1 MPILP
6 YLEHSP
12 ELGPDVTLAD
22 DAYVLGRARVAGPA
36 RLESSAV
43 VRADQNRVTIGAR
56 FRMGRRS
63 TIHVE
68 RHTPTLVGADV
79 WLGDDAVVHATTLGD
94 GTRVEGR
101 RLIEALARESH
112 RNVALIGGGEML
124 HALLLDRALDRLYL
138 TLACR
143 MVGGASFD
151 TLLTGAALERAAGFQ
166 LEALHYDA
174 GTPEGPG
181 VEQLFAIFDR
191 HDPPNAA
198 RSRRVR

>member
-12 ELGPDVTLAD
+12 ELGPNVTLAD
-22 DAYVLGRARVAGPA
+22 DSYVLGRARVAGPA
-36 RLESSAV
+36 RLEWSAV

-94 GTRVEGR
+94 GTRVEDGG
-101 RLIEALARESH
+101 LVLSTSKVGAGSIVAADALVSEGVEFPDNSY
-112 RNVALIGGGEML
+112 I
-124 HALLLDRALDRLYL
+124 
-138 TLACR
+138 
-143 MVGGASFD
+143 S
-151 TLLTGAALERAAGFQ
+151 
-166 LEALHYDA
+166 
-174 GTPEGPG
+174 GTPG
-181 VEQLFAIFDR
+181 
-191 HDPPNAA
+191 
-198 RSRRVR
+198 RRVRDTTPEERQETLRMIADALGVDAASR